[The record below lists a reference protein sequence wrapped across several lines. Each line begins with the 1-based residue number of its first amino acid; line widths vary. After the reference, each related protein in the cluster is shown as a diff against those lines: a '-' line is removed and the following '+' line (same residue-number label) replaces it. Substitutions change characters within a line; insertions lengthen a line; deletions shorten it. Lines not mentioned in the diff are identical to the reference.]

1 MNKSLK
7 SFSSVDHSPGRKGL
21 DVLVGREVYLN
32 AGRGV
37 SKERDSMRGKKSDDV
52 L

>member
-7 SFSSVDHSPGRKGL
+7 EFSSVDHSPGRKEL
-21 DVLVGREVYLN
+21 DVLVGREIYLN
-32 AGRGV
+32 AGGRCQRR
-37 SKERDSMRGKKSDDV
+37 ETSMRGKKSDDV